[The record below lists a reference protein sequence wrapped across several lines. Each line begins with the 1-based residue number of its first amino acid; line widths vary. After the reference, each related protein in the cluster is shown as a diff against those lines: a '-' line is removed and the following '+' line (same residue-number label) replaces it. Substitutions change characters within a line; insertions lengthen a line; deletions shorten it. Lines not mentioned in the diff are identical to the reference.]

1 MDVTLVTGISK
12 SLRKI
17 YAITKQNMDILDRA
31 VVQSYIKQFPN
42 KSPNIDMEQNFKL
55 YSCVKKQKLKS
66 NKRKLSSRN
75 VLPKKKVNIEQL
87 NYDL

>member
-1 MDVTLVTGISK
+1 MDLSLVTGISK

-17 YAITKQNMDILDRA
+17 YAITKQNMDLLDRA
-31 VVQSYIKQFPN
+31 VVQSYINQYPN
-42 KSPNIDMEQNFKL
+42 KNKNIDVEQNFKL
-55 YSCVKKQKLKS
+55 YSCVKKQKIIN

-87 NYDL
+87 TYDL

>member
-1 MDVTLVTGISK
+1 MDLSLVTGISK

-17 YAITKQNMDILDRA
+17 YAITKQNMDLLDRA
-31 VVQSYIKQFPN
+31 VVQSYINQYPN
-42 KSPNIDMEQNFKL
+42 KNKNIDVELNFKL
-55 YSCVKKQKLKS
+55 YSCVKKQKLIN